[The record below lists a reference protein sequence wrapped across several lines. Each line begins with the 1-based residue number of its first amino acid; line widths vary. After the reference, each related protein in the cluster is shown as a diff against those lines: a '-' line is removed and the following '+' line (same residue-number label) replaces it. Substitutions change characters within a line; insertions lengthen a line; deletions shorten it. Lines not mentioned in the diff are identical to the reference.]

1 MPNPGDP
8 QALNRYS
15 YVGNRPTVNVDPSG
29 HCIPELCPGV
39 PDATPPGNPE
49 GLRYQAYAQWL
60 YNLILWIDR
69 ERAATGGV
77 YNLTSNLI
85 QETAAHE
92 LNSFLMD
99 DPEMLGEQFY
109 QELLMATPQ
118 LSAAAAG
125 AGASV
130 LMSGGGRVLGAVQ
143 RAYRSASGTPDSL
156 TPRPGIDDVPGGG
169 LSFFDSFDNP
179 GVKPGKV
186 VEIAPNVLRSLT
198 VDYDNDPPGHVTI
211 RPSSHTELVQWAAT
225 RGTGQVHPFTQELLN
240 AVTGIFKKP

>member
-15 YVGNRPTVNVDPSG
+15 YALNNAVRYTDPTG

-39 PDATPPGNPE
+39 PDAAPPGNPE
-49 GLRYQAYAQWL
+49 GLRDQAYAQWL

-92 LNSFLMD
+92 LNSDLMD

-130 LMSGGGRVLGAVQ
+130 LMSGGGRCWERCRESTVRPLELPTALHQGRESTMYQAEGCQFLIVPI
-143 RAYRSASGTPDSL
+143 TPVSNL
-156 TPRPGIDDVPGGG
+156 E
-169 LSFFDSFDNP
+169 
-179 GVKPGKV
+179 K
-186 VEIAPNVLRSLT
+186 
-198 VDYDNDPPGHVTI
+198 
-211 RPSSHTELVQWAAT
+211 
-225 RGTGQVHPFTQELLN
+225 
-240 AVTGIFKKP
+240 